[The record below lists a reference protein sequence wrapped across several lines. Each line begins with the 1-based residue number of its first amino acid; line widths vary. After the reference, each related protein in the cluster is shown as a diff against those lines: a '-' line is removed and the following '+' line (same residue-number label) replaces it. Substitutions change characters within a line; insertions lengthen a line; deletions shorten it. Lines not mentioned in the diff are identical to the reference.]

1 MHKNL
6 LTIGLIISA
15 QGPVLASNYDA
26 HCDGSKWTVSIEVSG
41 VSSSGG
47 SIPMNR
53 IAKWFIGGDESYSAA
68 PDTAGFY
75 SLSGKSLLNDCLS
88 AGLANQLF
96 ECWISQMQVV

>member
-1 MHKNL
+1 
-6 LTIGLIISA
+6 
-15 QGPVLASNYDA
+15 
-26 HCDGSKWTVSIEVSG
+26 
-41 VSSSGG
+41 
-47 SIPMNR
+47 MNR